1 MNKENITKLKM
12 KRKRDG
18 VSAGTVLF
26 VCFENSKLTTKYN
39 GTQFGERWIMSAI
52 QDGIAKP
59 TIKEYG

>member
-1 MNKENITKLKM
+1 M